1 MLDGRGQSRF
11 HDTRLCSNYMEKT
24 QVTRKPGGQEAG
36 GVLVPALGEVLG
48 RYCIMLGYLLLGQMR
63 QSGHFLELLIE

>member
-1 MLDGRGQSRF
+1 
-11 HDTRLCSNYMEKT
+11 MEKT

-48 RYCIMLGYLLLGQMR
+48 RYCVMLGPLLLGQMQ
-63 QSGHFLELLIE
+63 QSGHFLKLLID